1 MGQARNAR
9 IRDGKKTIENAE
21 LSRTAPAGRGKTVGP
36 LRWLPLLF
44 VLGAGLRIGLY
55 LADRSL
61 WADESRL
68 ALSILH
74 RTPRE
79 LLRPLEFEQVAPPGF
94 LLLVKGA
101 QQIFGGSELALRL
114 VPLLAGLASL
124 ALFFALARRCLKP
137 AGALLACFLFAI
149 AEPLILY
156 ATEVKPYSGDVATS
170 LALCWL
176 AVGIWRAPLRPVHWA
191 VLGLAGAVAIL
202 FSFPAV
208 FVLGGIG
215 LAFLIGAGQAGRT
228 RTLVGLAVA
237 AGFWALGLLATLSL
251 SSLPAGDTAR
261 LLQYFT
267 ESLPGFPP
275 GGIVA
280 GARWLAGRI
289 PRLIEFP
296 GGLDHGL
303 SVLCALAGAAALARR
318 ERRLLT
324 MWAGAVALALAAGCL
339 HLYPFEGRLVLFL
352 VPGVYLLVGEG
363 IEQIRALLRFAP
375 AGGSLVG
382 AALLILVLMHPV
394 AGSFD
399 GLKRPRH
406 FEQLVPVLRHVSEAR
421 RPGDA
426 AFVYYAAQYGVR
438 YYLETRRF
446 TLVDLPLSELLAP
459 TAQAVGSGWYPP
471 ALVSRPPVFFV
482 GTESRENWLDYLR
495 QLRALIGLPRV
506 WIIFSHVN
514 VFLGIDEQRLI
525 LEQLDAAGTRLD
537 AFEQPGASAYLY
549 DLSPHHSANGSA
561 LPR

>member
-1 MGQARNAR
+1 M
-9 IRDGKKTIENAE
+9 
-21 LSRTAPAGRGKTVGP
+21 APV
-36 LRWLPLLF
+36 LF

-55 LADRSL
+55 LANRGL

-74 RTPRE
+74 RTPRD
-79 LLRPLEFEQVAPPGF
+79 LLKPLEFGQVAPPGF

-137 AGALLACFLFAI
+137 AAALLACFLFAI
-149 AEPLILY
+149 AEPLVLY
-156 ATEVKPYSGDVATS
+156 ATEVKPYAGDVATT

-176 AVGIWRAPLRPVHWA
+176 TVAIGRAPLRPVHWA
-191 VLGLAGAVAIL
+191 ILSLAGAVAIL

-215 LAFLIGAGQAGRT
+215 LALLLGGEPPNRT
-228 RTLVGLAVA
+228 RTLFGLAVA
-237 AGFWALGLLATLSL
+237 AGLWAVGLLATLRL
-251 SSLPAGDTAR
+251 SSLPAGENAR

-275 GGIVA
+275 GGILA

-289 PRLIEFP
+289 PRLFEFP

-303 SVLCALAGAAALARR
+303 SVLCAVAGTVALARRAPRLLAVWAGAAALA
-318 ERRLLT
+318 
-324 MWAGAVALALAAGCL
+324 LAAACL

-352 VPGVYLLVGEG
+352 VPAVYLLVGEG
-363 IEQIRALLRFAP
+363 VEQIRSLLRFAP
-375 AGGSLVG
+375 AGGALVSG
-382 AALLILVLMHPV
+382 ALVILVLMHPV

-399 GLKRPRH
+399 GMKQPRH
-406 FEQLVPVLRHVSEAR
+406 FEQLVPVLRHVSAAR

-426 AFVYYAAQYGVR
+426 VFVYYAAQYGIR
-438 YYLETRRF
+438 YYLETRRL

-459 TAQAVGSGWYPP
+459 TAQTVGSGWYPP
-471 ALVSRPPVFFV
+471 ALVSRPPSFFV
-482 GTESRENWLDYLR
+482 GTESRENWLDYGR
-495 QLRALIGLPRV
+495 QLEALSGLPRV

-514 VFLGIDEQRLI
+514 VFLGIDERRFC
-525 LEQLDAAGTRLD
+525 LEHLDAAGTRLD

-549 DLSPHHSANGSA
+549 DLSPHHAANGSG